1 MNPAQQKILR
11 ILQLRKRIT
20 SAEVSIILN
29 VTVNTAGRSLRSMA
43 EMGYIHVVA
52 QDDSNPRMPSNIY
65 VIGAKDYVAP
75 VKKRKERDRSETN
88 QVLSDAALQY
98 LAKNNAR
105 FVSQDF
111 RMNHAEHVRF
121 MTKFQS
127 HPDPASEW
135 LFNEPKVE
143 LEGNKYDLV
152 QA

>member
-29 VTVNTAGRSLRSMA
+29 VTVNTAGRNLRSMA

-65 VIGAKDYVAP
+65 AIGAKDYVPP

-88 QVLSDAALQY
+88 QGLSDAALQY

-127 HPDPASEW
+127 HPDPASAW
-135 LFNEPKVE
+135 LFNEPRVE